1 MGASGLDQ
9 FLHGLLIDRDS
20 DVPAYYQLEEWLQ
33 RRIESGDLLPG
44 TAVPSERE
52 LAKRLAMSRMTVR
65 QAMTGLQRDGYL
77 VRRPG
82 SGSVVGLPRLV
93 GSIPALS
100 GISAEVAR
108 QGHASS
114 TRVLAVDQLEP
125 PSAIGAAL
133 GLVHGVEAI
142 RVRRTRRVDDEPF
155 SIETSWLHPELC
167 AAVLDLDLADRSLND
182 VLVHQCG
189 LDLASGHE
197 RITATTLDPFE
208 ADQLTLRAGS
218 PAFRVQRTTWERSG
232 EPVEVVVTV
241 IRGDRFSFEAVL
253 GDHTS
258 LPDHLSSRIG
268 TDSSHVLPL
277 ITPEHRP
284 DRPDRHSDRP
294 TEH

>member
-20 DVPAYYQLEEWLQ
+20 DVPAYYQLEEWLE
-33 RRIESGDLLPG
+33 RRIESEDLLPG

-82 SGSVVGLPRLV
+82 AGSVVGRPRLV

-108 QGHASS
+108 QGHSS
-114 TRVLAVDQLEP
+114 TTRVLAIDQLEP
-125 PSAIGAAL
+125 PSAIGASL
-133 GLVHGVEAI
+133 GLVHGVDAI

-167 AAVLDLDLADRSLND
+167 APVLDIDLGDRSLND
-182 VLVHQCG
+182 ILVNQCG

-208 ADQLTLRAGS
+208 ADQLTLRSGS

-253 GDHTS
+253 GDRAAAPQH
-258 LPDHLSSRIG
+258 I
-268 TDSSHVLPL
+268 TDRVGHSNQVLPL
-277 ITPEHRP
+277 ITPTTL
-284 DRPDRHSDRP
+284 SST
-294 TEH
+294 TEQDA

>member
-44 TAVPSERE
+44 TAVPSERQ

-82 SGSVVGLPRLV
+82 AGSVVARPRLV

-108 QGHASS
+108 QGHFSS

-133 GLVHGVEAI
+133 GLVHGMDAI

-167 AAVLDLDLADRSLND
+167 AAVLDLDLGDRSLND
-182 VLVHQCG
+182 VLVNQCG

-218 PAFRVQRTTWERSG
+218 PAFRVQRTTWERFG
-232 EPVEVVVTV
+232 KPVEVVVTV

-253 GDHTS
+253 GDRAEI
-258 LPDHLSSRIG
+258 PPHLADRAAG
-268 TDSSHVLPL
+268 HGNQVLPL
-277 ITPEHRP
+277 ITPTTTHP
-284 DRPDRHSDRP
+284 HD
-294 TEH
+294 

>member
-1 MGASGLDQ
+1 
-9 FLHGLLIDRDS
+9 LHGLLIDRDS
-20 DVPAYYQLEEWLQ
+20 DVPAYYQLEEWLE
-33 RRIESGDLLPG
+33 RRIESEDLLPG

-82 SGSVVGLPRLV
+82 AGSVVGRPRLV

-108 QGHASS
+108 QGHSS
-114 TRVLAVDQLEP
+114 TTRVLAIDQLEP
-125 PSAIGAAL
+125 PSAIGASL
-133 GLVHGVEAI
+133 GLVHGVDAI

-167 AAVLDLDLADRSLND
+167 APVLDIDLGDRSLND
-182 VLVHQCG
+182 ILVNQCG

-208 ADQLTLRAGS
+208 ADQLTLRSGS

-253 GDHTS
+253 GDRAAAPQH
-258 LPDHLSSRIG
+258 I
-268 TDSSHVLPL
+268 TDRVGHSNQVLPL
-277 ITPEHRP
+277 ITPTTL
-284 DRPDRHSDRP
+284 SST
-294 TEH
+294 TEQDA